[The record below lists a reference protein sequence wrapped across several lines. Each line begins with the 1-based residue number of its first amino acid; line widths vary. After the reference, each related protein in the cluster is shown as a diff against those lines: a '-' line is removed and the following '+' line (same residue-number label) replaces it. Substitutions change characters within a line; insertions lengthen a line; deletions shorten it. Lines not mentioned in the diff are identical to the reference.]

1 MGEGASGGGGGGSED
16 RRSTSAPSARPV
28 QRPSA
33 RPDPVAPAPR
43 GGGRGGDPR
52 QFGFDPAAAAAARAP
67 RPSAL
72 TPGVDVAL
80 LTPDVEAALRP
91 PRLEAG
97 YSTPSPQPNRMFD
110 TTVAMARPAINAARE
125 NLEASR
131 GGVGDFF
138 LNMPLAALNLAD
150 AAARG
155 GAGLIADL
163 IPGDSAATEWSV
175 ARGIMALPE
184 AFMGVTPG
192 RVTNVLDEAL
202 DRVSDSARIRD
213 LGQRI
218 AADEFIGRYPGDEL
232 GTFEGAYVPDSWQI
246 SGLEALPDLSLAS
259 PGEQRYL
266 KSLSAAEDMR
276 ALGATPQE
284 IFARTG
290 IVDVPRRDVTGAE
303 IGPEFRLSTSTA
315 PKFSAIDQNALDRV
329 MAGEGLM
336 LRDVM
341 DLPENLQEGLLAAG
355 VTRAPVSSERLGRN
369 EAGYFSANT
378 GDRIVLNTR
387 YPEEARPTTRHE
399 AAHLYLSESGVP
411 TSAVGSSPAR
421 EAFSARRALIN
432 LQSEVKAAE
441 DAYRMGDIDSDQLQ
455 EAYNAAAMQRTAYS
469 RSPVELYSEN
479 LGEILARR
487 AEGNTSQYV
496 TAGLREAFN
505 PYIQTTSGINE
516 GRGLF
521 ANVRGAVTAPL
532 QQVGFQAS
540 RAAGYPNPV
549 AYGVL
554 AQVPSNIFTRATTG
568 ERVPVFN
575 VPFPTV
581 TSDLDPWANV
591 GNDRFDFDAF
601 D

>member
-1 MGEGASGGGGGGSED
+1 ML
-16 RRSTSAPSARPV
+16 P
-28 QRPSA
+28 
-33 RPDPVAPAPR
+33 PA
-43 GGGRGGDPR
+43 
-52 QFGFDPAAAAAARAP
+52 
-67 RPSAL
+67 
-72 TPGVDVAL
+72 VD
-80 LTPDVEAALRP
+80 
-91 PRLEAG
+91 AG
-97 YSTPSPQPNRMFD
+97 YSTPSAQPNRMFD
-110 TTVAMARPAINAARE
+110 TTAAMARPAINAARE

-138 LNMPLAALNLAD
+138 LNMPLAALNFAD
-150 AAARG
+150 AAVRG

-163 IPGDSAATEWSV
+163 VPGDSRATERSM

-184 AFMGVTPG
+184 AFMGVSPG

-202 DRVSDSARIRD
+202 ERVSESARIRD

-218 AADEFIGRYPGDEL
+218 AADEFVARYPGDEL

-266 KSLSAAEDMR
+266 ASLSVANDMR

-290 IVDVPRRDVTGAE
+290 IVNAPRRDVTGAQ
-303 IGPEFRLSTSTA
+303 IGADFPLSTSTA
-315 PKFSAIDQNALDRV
+315 PLFSAVDQNVLDRV
-329 MAGEGLM
+329 MAGEEVM

-355 VTRAPVSSERLGRN
+355 VTRAPVSGERLGRN

-387 YPEEARPTTRHE
+387 YPEEARPTIRHE
-399 AAHLYLSESGVP
+399 AGHLYLSESGVP

-421 EAFSARRALIN
+421 EAFSARRALTN
-432 LQSEVKAAE
+432 LRSEVKAAE
-441 DAYRMGDIDSDQLQ
+441 DAYRAGDIDSQQLQ
-455 EAYNAAAMQRTAYS
+455 EVYNMAAAQRTAYS

-479 LGEILARR
+479 LGEVLARR

-505 PYIQTTSGINE
+505 PYIRTTSGINE

-532 QQVGFQAS
+532 QQVGFQTS
-540 RAAGYPNPV
+540 RVAGYPNPV